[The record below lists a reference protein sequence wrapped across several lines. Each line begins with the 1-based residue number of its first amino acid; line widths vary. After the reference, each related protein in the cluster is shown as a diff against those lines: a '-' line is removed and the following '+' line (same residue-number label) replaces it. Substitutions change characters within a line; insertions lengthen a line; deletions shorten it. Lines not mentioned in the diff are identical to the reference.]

1 MSTNVM
7 AFAELRD
14 GALRPVAGETV
25 TAARELADDL
35 GGSVDVVAIGP
46 AGTSEV
52 VLALGAAGADRAF
65 VAEDEGFLTYH
76 ADGALRAIE
85 HVAAAGDYAAVVF
98 PASMQGKDLAPRAA
112 VRLDAPLATDVINLS
127 TDAGVIKALRP
138 IYAGKAIAEV
148 RFESSPALVSVRP
161 NVFIPGHRD
170 VALQVETIEISP
182 EPARQV
188 VTGIESAAREALD
201 VSEATIVVAGGRG
214 LQDPENWG
222 MLDDLVDALGTDAT
236 IGASRAVVDSG
247 WRPHSEQVGQ
257 TGKVVSPSLY
267 FAIGISGAIQHLAG
281 MRTAKVIVAVNKDPD
296 APIFNVAD
304 YGIVGDLFEVVP
316 LMAEEI
322 RKVRNSG

>member
-1 MSTNVM
+1 MSTNVL
-7 AFAELRD
+7 AFAELRE
-14 GALRPVAGETV
+14 GALRPVAAEAV
-25 TAARELADDL
+25 AAARELADAL

-46 AGTSEV
+46 TGTSEA
-52 VLALGAAGADRAF
+52 VLALGSAGADRVF
-65 VAEDEGFLTYH
+65 VGENESFRAHHTD
-76 ADGALRAIE
+76 AALRALE
-85 HVAAAGDYAAVVF
+85 HVAAAGDYAAAVF
-98 PASMQGKDLAPRAA
+98 SASMQGKDLAPRAA
-112 VRLDAPLATDVINLS
+112 VRLDAPLATDVTGIS
-127 TDAGVIKALRP
+127 SDAGVITASRP
-138 IYAGKAIAEV
+138 VYAGKAMAEV
-148 RFESSPALVSVRP
+148 RFEAAPALLSVRP
-161 NVFIPGHRD
+161 NVFIPTRRD
-170 VALQVETIEISP
+170 FTPQVESIEISA
-182 EPARQV
+182 EPARQA
-188 VTGIESAAREALD
+188 VTGIEAAARESLD

-214 LQDPENWG
+214 LQNPENWS
-222 MLDDLVDALGTDAT
+222 MLDDLVDALGPDAT

-316 LMAEEI
+316 AMAEQI